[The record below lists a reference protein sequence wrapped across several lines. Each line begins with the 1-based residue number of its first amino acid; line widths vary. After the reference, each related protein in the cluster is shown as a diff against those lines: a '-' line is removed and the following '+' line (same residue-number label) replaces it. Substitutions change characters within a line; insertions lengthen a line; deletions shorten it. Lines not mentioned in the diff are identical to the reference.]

1 MAIKALNSVG
11 GFSVGENLL
20 TIVLSNGD
28 ITTGNANLTGNV
40 FANAVLTDNYR
51 YANGD
56 PVDFQLPAGNPYE
69 IQFNNFGDF
78 GASPDLLFYPANS
91 TLLLN
96 GAVQT
101 NTLVTVSTISSGGNI
116 TAPFFLGNVIGN
128 ISGNIVVP
136 GTNTSV
142 LYNDS
147 GNAGSSDAFQFDEV
161 SNVLTLS
168 GNFSVQNIG
177 NANLITANYFDGTLI
192 TANQPNVTSLGDLTS
207 LSVVGNLIAANANI
221 TTNLDIG
228 ANLNVS
234 NVQVNST
241 ANITT
246 LVASNIFYPTVD
258 GSPNQVLVTDGNGIL
273 GFADANNHFIANG
286 TSNVYVYNN
295 ANVTISI
302 AGTDNVVVISNAG
315 IELTGLL
322 SANGNVTGSNIITDG
337 VVSANGNITG
347 NNFSGN
353 TISVAGNVNSSNL
366 SASILT
372 TTANLSVTGF
382 VEGNLLPGSNNQAN
396 LGTTGQTWGNLYI
409 GNAIYIGNASIT
421 QSNGNIVLSNI
432 DLQGNTVVS
441 TLSVTG
447 NTFNQGDVL
456 VSGNLTVNGNTNY
469 INVNNLAIKD
479 PLISLGGNANGANIG
494 AYDGKD
500 RGLIL
505 HNYYSNGS
513 GPYNQAFIWKTA
525 NLEFQAVANVT
536 DFTNEIVTSNGFAN
550 IRGNSFIGNLDGTV
564 LQASQTNINTVGT
577 LTTLSVT
584 GNIDTA
590 NRANVGSLK
599 VNTLTYPNVDGT
611 ANQVIAT
618 YGNGELFFTTISTSS
633 ISNGNSNVVVNANSN
648 VTISA
653 NGVANV
659 ITVTSVGGNVT
670 GDIGIT
676 SNAIANNITAN
687 TRINIGNTALSWAT
701 LTTTSTSANQIIT
714 SLDANVI
721 RGAEFLVKG
730 EEAVGGKYT
739 VVSLSGIHNGTSANY
754 AVYSSVNMGGQV
766 GQLRVVYNSGLL
778 SLVVTP
784 ATSNSTLWTT
794 QFRMI

>member
-11 GFSVGENLL
+11 GFSVGENPFV
-20 TIVLSNGD
+20 IILSNGD

-40 FANAVLTDNYR
+40 FANVVLTDNYR

-96 GAVQT
+96 GSTQT

-147 GNAGSSDAFQFDEV
+147 GNAGSSDAFQFNEV
-161 SNVLTLS
+161 SNVLTLN
-168 GNFSVQNIG
+168 GNFSVQNID
-177 NANLITANYFDGTLI
+177 NANLITANYFNGTL
-192 TANQPNVTSLGDLTS
+192 TTSSQPNITSLGDLTS
-207 LSVVGNLIAANANI
+207 LSVIGNIITANANV
-221 TTNLDIG
+221 TTNLDVG

-234 NVQVNST
+234 NIKVNST

-246 LVASNIFYPTVD
+246 LIASNLSYPTVD
-258 GSPNQVLVTDGNGIL
+258 GSSNQVLVTDGNGVL

-295 ANVTISI
+295 ANVTISS
-302 AGTDNVVVISNAG
+302 AGTGNVIVVSNTG
-315 IELTGLL
+315 LNVTGLL
-322 SANGNVTGSNIITDG
+322 SVSSNVTGSNIITAG
-337 VVSANGNITG
+337 IVSANGNVTG

-353 TISVAGNVNSSNL
+353 TLSVAGNVNASNL

-372 TTANLSVTGF
+372 TTANLSVIGF
-382 VEGNLLPGSNNQAN
+382 VEGNLTPGSNNQAN
-396 LGTTGQTWGNLYI
+396 LGTSGQTWGNLYI
-409 GNAIYIGNASIT
+409 GNAIYVGNASIT
-421 QSNGNIVLSNI
+421 QLNGNVILSNAN
-432 DLQGNTVVS
+432 LQGNTVVS
-441 TLSVTG
+441 VLSVIG
-447 NTFNQGDVL
+447 DTFNQSNVTI
-456 VSGNLTVNGNTNY
+456 SGNLTVNGNTNY
-469 INVNNLAIKD
+469 INVTNLAIKD

-525 NLEFQAVANVT
+525 NLEFQAVSNVT
-536 DFTNEIVTSNGFAN
+536 SFASEIVTSNGFAN
-550 IRGNSFIGNLDGTV
+550 IRGNAFIGNLEGTV
-564 LQASQTNINTVGT
+564 LQASQTNITTVGT

-599 VNTLTYPNVDGT
+599 AANLLYPTSDGS

-618 YGNGELFFTTISTSS
+618 YGNGELFFTSVATNSLV
-633 ISNGNSNVVVNANSN
+633 NGNSNVVVNANAN

-670 GDIGIT
+670 GNVVIT
-676 SNAIANNITAN
+676 SNAIANNLTAN

-701 LTTTSTSANQIIT
+701 ITTTSTSANQIIA
-714 SLDANVI
+714 SLDANVV

-730 EEAVGGKYT
+730 EEAAGGKYT

-766 GQLRVVYNSGLL
+766 GQLRVIYNLGLL
-778 SLVVTP
+778 SLAVTP
-784 ATSNSTLWTT
+784 ATSNSTVWTT
-794 QFRMI
+794 QYRMI

>member
-20 TIVLSNGD
+20 TVILSNGD

-40 FANAVLTDNYR
+40 FANIILTDNYR

-78 GASPDLLFYPANS
+78 GASPNLVFTPANS
-91 TLLLN
+91 TLLIN
-96 GAVQT
+96 GLVQS
-101 NTLVTVSTISSGGNI
+101 NTIATVDTIIAGGNV

-161 SNVLTLS
+161 SNVLTLT
-168 GNFSVQNIG
+168 GNFSVGNIS
-177 NANLITANYFDGTLI
+177 NANLIQSNYFDGTLI
-192 TANQPNVTSLGDLTS
+192 TANQPNITTIGSLAN
-207 LSVVGNLIAANANI
+207 LSVVGNTDANVVNLTTLSASGNI
-221 TTNLDIG
+221 T
-228 ANLNVS
+228 
-234 NVQVNST
+234 
-241 ANITT
+241 
-246 LVASNIFYPTVD
+246 ASNINVSATGNFNTLKASNLSYPTVD
-258 GSPNQVLVTDGNGIL
+258 GSPNQVISTDGNGIL
-273 GFADANNHFIANG
+273 GFATVNTFEISNG

-295 ANVTISI
+295 ANVIIS
-302 AGTDNVVVISNAG
+302 VAG
-315 IELTGLL
+315 INNVLVAMNNGVHITGNL
-322 SANGNVTGSNIITDG
+322 SVSSNVTGALITSTGNITA
-337 VVSANGNITG
+337 SGNITG
-347 NNFSGN
+347 NIFVGN
-353 TISVAGNVNSSNL
+353 TANITGNVDSNNINIT
-366 SASILT
+366 ST
-372 TTANLSVTGF
+372 VKTGNANITGF
-382 VEGNLLPGSNNQAN
+382 VVSNVLPGSNSTLN
-396 LGTTGQTWGNLYI
+396 LGSIGQRWQDLYLGNTIQL
-409 GNAIYIGNASIT
+409 GNA
-421 QSNGNIVLSNI
+421 VLSSTGNSLVTSNAN
-432 DLQGNTVVS
+432 LQGNTIVS
-441 TLSVTG
+441 VLSVTG
-447 NTFNQGDVL
+447 NTFNQSDVTI
-456 VSGNLTVNGNTNY
+456 SGNLTVNGNTNY
-469 INVNNLAIKD
+469 INVTNLAIKD
-479 PLISLGGNANGANIG
+479 PLINLGGDANGANIG

-525 NLEFQAVANVT
+525 NLEFQAISNVT
-536 DFTNEIVTSNGFAN
+536 SFTSEIVSSNGLAN
-550 IRGNSFIGNLDGTV
+550 IRGNAFIGNLEGTV
-564 LQASQTNINTVGT
+564 LQASQTNITTVGT

-590 NRANVGSLK
+590 NRANVGSLQAA
-599 VNTLTYPNVDGT
+599 NLLYPVADGT
-611 ANQVIAT
+611 ANQVLAT
-618 YGNGELFFTTISTSS
+618 YGNGVLFFNTISTSS
-633 ISNGNSNVVVNANSN
+633 LTNGNSNVVVNANSN

-659 ITVTSVGGNVT
+659 VTVTSVGGNIT
-670 GDIGIT
+670 GNLSVSANT
-676 SNAIANNITAN
+676 SANNFSAN
-687 TRINIGNTALSWAT
+687 YNINIGNTALSWAT

-730 EEAVGGKYT
+730 EEATGGKYT

-766 GQLRVVYNSGLL
+766 GQLRVIYSSGLL
-778 SLVVTP
+778 SLAVTP
-784 ATSNSTLWTT
+784 ATSNSTVWTT
-794 QFRMI
+794 QYRMI

>member
-20 TIVLSNGD
+20 TVILSNGD
-28 ITTGNANLTGNV
+28 ITTGNANLTGNIL
-40 FANAVLTDNYR
+40 ASYVLTDNYR

-78 GASPDLLFYPANS
+78 GASPDLVFTPANA

-96 GAVQT
+96 GSVQS
-101 NTLVTVSTISSGGNI
+101 NTIVTSSTISSGGNV

-161 SNVLTLS
+161 SNVLTLT
-168 GNFSVQNIG
+168 GNFIVQNIS
-177 NANLITANYFDGTLI
+177 NANLITSNFFDGTLV
-192 TANQPNVTSLGDLTS
+192 TANQPNITNVGNLTS
-207 LSVVGNLIAANANI
+207 LTVVGNIDVASVNITSNLSVTSNIVANNLIVNNTANLSVLIAS
-221 TTNLDIG
+221 NL
-228 ANLNVS
+228 
-234 NVQVNST
+234 Q
-241 ANITT
+241 
-246 LVASNIFYPTVD
+246 YPNVD
-258 GSPNQVLVTDGNGIL
+258 GSANQVLVTDGNGVL

-286 TSNVYVYNN
+286 NSNVFVYNN
-295 ANVTISI
+295 ANITVSSG
-302 AGTDNVVVISNAG
+302 GTSNVLVISNTG
-315 IELTGLL
+315 IYT
-322 SANGNVTGSNIITDG
+322 NGVSSTSGNITGSNVITQG

-353 TISVAGNVNSSNL
+353 TLSVVGNVNGSNITTSGLTSTGNL
-366 SASILT
+366 SI
-372 TTANLSVTGF
+372 TGF
-382 VEGNLLPGSNNQAN
+382 VEGNLIPGSNNASN

-409 GNAIYIGNASIT
+409 GNTIYIGNASLS
-421 QSNGNIVLSNI
+421 QSNGNIVISNI
-432 DLQGNTVVS
+432 DLQGNTIVS

-469 INVNNLAIKD
+469 INVTNLAIKD
-479 PLISLGGNANGANIG
+479 PLINLGGNANGANIG
-494 AYDGKD
+494 SYDGKD

-525 NLEFQAVANVT
+525 NLEFQAIANVT
-536 DFTNEIVTSNGFAN
+536 DFTNEIVSSNGLAN
-550 IRGNSFIGNLDGTV
+550 IRGNSFIGNLQGTV
-564 LQASQTNINTVGT
+564 LQASQTNITTIGT
-577 LTTLSVT
+577 LTSLSVT

-599 VNTLTYPNVDGT
+599 AANLLYPVADGT
-611 ANQVIAT
+611 ANQVLAT
-618 YGNGELFFTTISTSS
+618 YGNGVLFFNTISTSS
-633 ISNGNSNVVVNANSN
+633 ISNGNSNVNVIANSN
-648 VTISA
+648 VTVSA

-659 ITVTSVGGNVT
+659 ITITSVGGNVT
-670 GDIGIT
+670 GNFAIT
-676 SNAIANNITAN
+676 GNTTSNNITTN
-687 TRINIGNTALSWAT
+687 YNINVGNTALSWAT
-701 LTTTSTSANQIIT
+701 LTTTSTAANQIIT
-714 SLDANVI
+714 SLDGNII

-730 EEAVGGKYT
+730 EEVTGGKYT
-739 VVSLSGIHNGTSANY
+739 VVSISGIHNGTSANY

-766 GQLRVVYNSGLL
+766 GQLRVIYSSGLL
-778 SLVVTP
+778 SLAVTP
-784 ATSNSTLWTT
+784 ATSNSTVWTT
-794 QFRMI
+794 QYRMI